1 MPFGMMGIGRLAT
14 RRPLSESDP
23 AVQRDPQPQRD
34 LLTFLDQDVLPRLG
48 IEDVYGDVRFTSR
61 RGRYWRA
68 ACPLHDGDNPS
79 AFSVDTE
86 TLAWRCYSRC
96 GSGSVVAFVNGGS
109 VPTGITF
116 VDAVRTLADR
126 AGVPF
131 PERELTPEAVAR
143 AAARERRAA
152 MLESFLALA
161 QESLAGDDGAMARGY
176 LAGRGFPADRLADLG
191 LGLYTDPVSVELHLL
206 GAGFNAGE
214 IEDCGLITPAWMGR
228 LVGPWRDRR
237 GRLAT
242 LFARAVDGAAN
253 IGTGAGAKY
262 LYLRGASKRDLVAFG
277 LDVALATVAG
287 RHDLV
292 LVEGLLDVLLLQALG
307 VTNVAAVGGSGRELT
322 AGRFEALAGWG
333 VRRVTLLFDNDMAG
347 REGTRAALE
356 QARQATTAPIIQVVD
371 PAALGDAKDPDE
383 LVRQDG
389 VEAWRRV
396 LATREPAT
404 VYGGRLLLDTV
415 TPHSPHVERREAAQR
430 VVAYLAD
437 HEGEDAAL
445 DTADVLRVA
454 EERTAYDA
462 GTLTEAV
469 AARRTNRRREE
480 AATALDRALAQAQN
494 ARRDGAEAAVVIAAL
509 AVELTRL
516 QAQLATTG
524 SLTPASADSSPRPTG
539 SRQERGA

>member
-1 MPFGMMGIGRLAT
+1 LAT

-48 IEDVYGDVRFTSR
+48 IEDVYGNVRFTSR

-86 TLAWRCYSRC
+86 TLAWRCYTRC

-109 VPTGITF
+109 APTGITF

-131 PERELTPEAVAR
+131 PERELTPESVAR

-161 QESLAGDDGAMARGY
+161 QEALAGDDGLPARDY
-176 LAGRGFPADRLADLG
+176 LAGRGFPAERLADLG

-206 GAGFNAGE
+206 DAGFNARE
-214 IEDCGLITPAWMGR
+214 IEDCGLITPAWMRR

-242 LFARAVDGAAN
+242 LFARNVDGAAN
-253 IGTGAGAKY
+253 TGASAKY

-292 LVEGLLDVLLLQALG
+292 LVEGLLDVLLLQALD

-333 VRRVTLLFDNDMAG
+333 VRRVTLLFDNDPTG

-356 QARQATTAPIIQVVD
+356 QARQATTAPVIQVVD

-383 LVRQDG
+383 LVRRYG

-396 LATREPAT
+396 LATREPAI
-404 VYGGRLLLDTV
+404 VYAGRLLLDEV
-415 TPHSPHVERREAAQR
+415 TPHSPHAERREAAQR
-430 VVAYLAD
+430 VVEYLAD
-437 HEGEDAAL
+437 HEGQDAAL
-445 DTADVLRVA
+445 DRADVLRLA
-454 EERTAYDA
+454 EERTAYDVD
-462 GTLTEAV
+462 TLSEAV
-469 AARRTNRRREE
+469 AARRTARRRE
-480 AATALDRALAQAQN
+480 AAAAALDRALAQAQS
-494 ARRDGAEAAVVIAAL
+494 ARRDGTDAPAVIATL
-509 AVELTRL
+509 AVELARL
-516 QAQLATTG
+516 QAQLATTA
-524 SLTPASADSSPRPTG
+524 SPPPATALRRP
-539 SRQERGA
+539 E

>member
-1 MPFGMMGIGRLAT
+1 MMGIGRLAT

-23 AVQRDPQPQRD
+23 AVQRDPQPARD

-48 IEDVYGDVRFTSR
+48 IEDVYGDIRFTSR

-68 ACPLHDGDNPS
+68 ACPLHDGDNTS

-109 VPTGITF
+109 APTGITF

-143 AAARERRAA
+143 AAARERRAS

-161 QESLAGDDGAMARGY
+161 QQSLAGDDGATARDY
-176 LAGRGFPADRLADLG
+176 LNGRGFPADRLADLG

-206 GAGFNAGE
+206 GAGFNAQE

-242 LFARAVDGAAN
+242 LFARNVDGGAN
-253 IGTGAGAKY
+253 TSAKY

-322 AGRFEALAGWG
+322 ADRFEALAGWG
-333 VRRVTLLFDNDMAG
+333 VRRVTLLFDNDTAG

-356 QARQATTAPIIQVVD
+356 QSRQATAAPNIQVVD
-371 PAALGDAKDPDE
+371 PAALGDVKDPDE

-389 VEAWRRV
+389 VDAWRRV
-396 LATREPAT
+396 LAAREPAT
-404 VYGGRLLLDTV
+404 VYAGRLLL
-415 TPHSPHVERREAAQR
+415 
-430 VVAYLAD
+430 
-437 HEGEDAAL
+437 
-445 DTADVLRVA
+445 
-454 EERTAYDA
+454 
-462 GTLTEAV
+462 
-469 AARRTNRRREE
+469 
-480 AATALDRALAQAQN
+480 
-494 ARRDGAEAAVVIAAL
+494 
-509 AVELTRL
+509 
-516 QAQLATTG
+516 
-524 SLTPASADSSPRPTG
+524 
-539 SRQERGA
+539 

>member
-1 MPFGMMGIGRLAT
+1 MGIGRLAT

-23 AVQRDPQPQRD
+23 AVQRDPQPARD

-68 ACPLHDGDNPS
+68 ACPLHDGDNTS

-109 VPTGITF
+109 APTGITF

-143 AAARERRAA
+143 AAARERRAS

-161 QESLAGDDGAMARGY
+161 QQSLAGDDGATARDY

-206 GAGFNAGE
+206 GAGFNAQE

-242 LFARAVDGAAN
+242 LFARNVDGVTN
-253 IGTGAGAKY
+253 TGAKY

-322 AGRFEALAGWG
+322 ADRFEALAGWG
-333 VRRVTLLFDNDMAG
+333 VRRVTLLFDNDTAG

-356 QARQATTAPIIQVVD
+356 QSRQATTAPNIQVVD
-371 PAALGDAKDPDE
+371 PVALGDAKDPDE

-389 VEAWRRV
+389 LDAWRRV

-404 VYGGRLLLDTV
+404 VYAGRLLVDTV
-415 TPHSPHVERREAAQR
+415 TPRSPHAERREAAQR
-430 VVAYLAD
+430 VVEYLAD
-437 HEGEDAAL
+437 REGEDAAL
-445 DTADVLRVA
+445 DRADVLRLA
-454 EERTAYDA
+454 EERTGYDA

-469 AARRTNRRREE
+469 ALRRTNRRREE
-480 AATALDRALAQAQN
+480 AATALDRAIAQAQS
-494 ARRDGAEAAVVIAAL
+494 ARRDGTDAAAVAAAL
-509 AVELTRL
+509 SAELGRL
-516 QAQLATTG
+516 QVQLATTV
-524 SLTPASADSSPRPTG
+524 SSAPTSADSSPRPTG